1 MFTDDAEKESMTL
14 GSTTTKNLDLKASLE
29 VNTSVE
35 DNSVLKISS
44 TRIYFIDNLKILLAV
59 LVVLHHAAQ
68 PYGPGG
74 GWWIPSTN
82 VSVIDYVV
90 LGIFMAFNASFFM
103 GLFFM
108 LSAYFV
114 PSSIN
119 RKGANRFLKERLV
132 KLGVPI
138 LIFMFVVFPV
148 MDYLLNYQTILLGH
162 LWFLAMLLI
171 FSTVYL
177 AYWLVKRPS
186 SRPNRPFPNNKIILT
201 FILVMA
207 LISFVVRIWW
217 PENQWALF
225 GLFEP
230 FHITQYVLLF
240 IAGIIAYREGWF
252 EALPRST
259 GKLWSRVA
267 VLTLIS
273 LLFVGAVTNSMEFS
287 GGLTLASLL
296 GSLWESFM
304 CVSVCI
310 ALISLFKN
318 RFNSQG
324 PITKAFAD
332 DTFTVYL
339 IQLPIVVL
347 LQYMIVGLQVDPL
360 IKFAIVGAL
369 GVPLCFGLSH
379 YVIRRLPYAR
389 YILG

>member
-1 MFTDDAEKESMTL
+1 MNMPAEADVNRL
-14 GSTTTKNLDLKASLE
+14 STEVKTVSKTTP
-29 VNTSVE
+29 
-35 DNSVLKISS
+35 

-59 LVVLHHAAQ
+59 LVVLHHAVQ

-74 GWWIPSTN
+74 GWWIPSEPTN
-82 VSVIDYVV
+82 IINYVI

-114 PSSIN
+114 PSSLE
-119 RKGANRFLKERLV
+119 RKSTNKFIKDRLV

-148 MDYLLNYQTILLGH
+148 MDYLLNYQVILFGH

-171 FSTVYL
+171 FSTVYA

-186 SRPNRPFPNNKIILT
+186 SQTKRLFPSNTAILT
-201 FILVMA
+201 FIVVMA

-217 PENQWALF
+217 PENQWTLF

-230 FHITQYVLLF
+230 FHVTQYVMLF
-240 IAGIIAYREGWF
+240 AVGIIAYRQGWID
-252 EALPRST
+252 AIPKAT

-267 VLTLIS
+267 ILTLIS
-273 LLFVGAVTNSMEFS
+273 LLFVGGVTNSMEFS
-287 GGLTLASLL
+287 GGLTVASLL
-296 GSLWESFM
+296 GS
-304 CVSVCI
+304 
-310 ALISLFKN
+310 
-318 RFNSQG
+318 FNSQNS
-324 PITKAFAD
+324 ITKTFAN

-339 IQLPIVVL
+339 IQLPLVVF
-347 LQYMIVGLQVDPL
+347 LQYMIIGLALDPL
-360 IKFAIVGAL
+360 IKFVIVGVI
-369 GVPLCFGLSH
+369 GVPLAFALSH
-379 YVIRRLPYAR
+379 YVIRRLPYAK

>member
-1 MFTDDAEKESMTL
+1 MSPEGAKKE
-14 GSTTTKNLDLKASLE
+14 LKTIRSKSQIGDFKTSSE
-29 VNTSVE
+29 VSRSGVKVNTE
-35 DNSVLKISS
+35 LKTPS

-74 GWWIPSTN
+74 GWWISSAN
-82 VSVIDYVV
+82 ISIIDYIV

-114 PSSIN
+114 PSSID
-119 RKGANRFLKERLV
+119 RKGANRFLKDRLV

-138 LIFMFVVFPV
+138 LIFMFIVFPL
-148 MDYLLNYQTILLGH
+148 MDYLLNYQIILLGH

-171 FSTVYL
+171 FSTVYV
-177 AYWLVKRPS
+177 AYWLVNRPYS
-186 SRPNRPFPNNKIILT
+186 KPKRPFPNNKVILT
-201 FILVMA
+201 FIVVMA

-230 FHITQYVLLF
+230 FHVTQYIMLF
-240 IAGIIAYREGWF
+240 AVGIIAYKEGWF
-252 EALPRST
+252 EALPKST

-267 VLTLIS
+267 ILTLIS

-287 GGLTLASLL
+287 GGLTVASLI
-296 GSLWESFM
+296 GSFWEAFM
-304 CVSVCI
+304 CVSMSI

-318 RFNSQG
+318 RFNSQN

-347 LQYMIVGLQVDPL
+347 LQYMIIGLSIDPL
-360 IKFAIVGAL
+360 IKFVIVGAL
-369 GVPLCFGLSH
+369 GVPLAFALSH
-379 YVIRRLPYAR
+379 YVIRRLPYAK